1 MTKRENLY
9 SESAW
14 YVPFVITLVGLLLL
28 GLLGY
33 LGFLLATWVR
43 TRCPPA
49 GKADGA
55 FL

>member
-1 MTKRENLY
+1 MENLY

-14 YVPFVITLVGLLLL
+14 YVPFVITLGSLLLL

-43 TRCPPA
+43 TCCPPA
-49 GKADGA
+49 GKAGDM
-55 FL
+55 LL